1 MSNLSSG
8 RLSILDFGKYS
19 IMLIYLMS
27 VCKLDTMS
35 ESKKKELDEA
45 QNDQDE
51 VGEASSDP
59 ETSGP
64 AENLREKAA
73 KTSDKGQDSKEPA

>member
-1 MSNLSSG
+1 
-8 RLSILDFGKYS
+8 
-19 IMLIYLMS
+19 
-27 VCKLDTMS
+27 MS

-51 VGEASSDP
+51 VGEAGSDP

-64 AENLREKAA
+64 AESLREKAA
-73 KTSDKGQDSKEPA
+73 KTTDKSQDSEEPA

>member
-1 MSNLSSG
+1 M
-8 RLSILDFGKYS
+8 K
-19 IMLIYLMS
+19 
-27 VCKLDTMS
+27 S
-35 ESKKKELDEA
+35 EEKELDEA

-51 VGEASSDP
+51 VGEAGSDP

-73 KTSDKGQDSKEPA
+73 KNTGKSQNSEEPAWVSQFTT

>member
-1 MSNLSSG
+1 MSN
-8 RLSILDFGKYS
+8 
-19 IMLIYLMS
+19 
-27 VCKLDTMS
+27 
-35 ESKKKELDEA
+35 EELDEA

-64 AENLREKAA
+64 AENLRERAA
-73 KTSDKGQDSKEPA
+73 KATDKSQDSEEPAWLYSSFFEASYSLG

>member
-1 MSNLSSG
+1 
-8 RLSILDFGKYS
+8 
-19 IMLIYLMS
+19 
-27 VCKLDTMS
+27 MS

-59 ETSGP
+59 ETMGQQ
-64 AENLREKAA
+64 RTCEKRLPRLQIRGRIQ
-73 KTSDKGQDSKEPA
+73 KNQLNFILFLSRVYPKHV